1 MEAAK
6 TVDDIEILEYPLEVN
21 YGQWAIDHPEC
32 DTIYEQIGTGSTI
45 LVYAFAL
52 SKKANSLL
60 VKYRDKHLQDKKI
73 LMGVSLDGIRSII

>member
-32 DTIYEQIGTGSTI
+32 DTIYEQIVPGRQS
-45 LVYAFAL
+45 
-52 SKKANSLL
+52 SCMLL
-60 VKYRDKHLQDKKI
+60 HYQKRPIAYW
-73 LMGVSLDGIRSII
+73 